1 MVGSGLICY
10 TFIMTTE
17 QVAVAAQIKEKLLA
31 SKRVLLH
38 CHPNPDEDSV
48 GSALAMKYMLE
59 SLGIAADVT
68 RGDSPLPQQLSTL
81 PGYSSI
87 LDKAVHECDFSLYD
101 TFLALDSSNLAYVT
115 QKKDFSFPPQ
125 IQVFV
130 IDHHKSNTKYG
141 SLNLIADEYPAT
153 AQILYDLTTLW
164 GVALTHDIA
173 LNLFIG
179 IYSDTGGL
187 RYPRTTGNTYRA
199 AATLVG
205 CAPHSLDTL
214 RAIYNSE
221 TPGSIRFRGLGLSSL
236 ETFCDG
242 RVVVSA
248 VSQEALSREGVA
260 FADTQKFSIAGM
272 LVTVLG
278 WDICA
283 SLVENAEGSVRV
295 SLRSRDPE
303 RYDVSLVTSALGGG
317 GHAAAAGAMID
328 APLAEAKRIVVEKIQ
343 TVLCA

>member
-1 MVGSGLICY
+1 
-10 TFIMTTE
+10 MTTE
-17 QVAVAAQIKEKLLA
+17 NLAVAAQIKETLLA

-38 CHPNPDEDSV
+38 CHPNSDEDSV

-59 SLGIAADVT
+59 SLGIAADVA
-68 RGDSPLPQQLSTL
+68 RGDSPLPPQISSL
-81 PGYSSI
+81 PGYASI

-115 QKKDFSFPPQ
+115 QKKDFTFPPH
-125 IQVFV
+125 IQVLV

-141 SLNLIADEYPAT
+141 SLNLIADEYPAA
-153 AQILYDLTTLW
+153 AQILYDLTALW
-164 GVALTHDIA
+164 GVTLTHDIA

-187 RYPRTTGNTYRA
+187 RYPRTTGDTYRA
-199 AATLVG
+199 AATLVDR
-205 CAPHSLDTL
+205 APDFLDTL
-214 RAIYNSE
+214 RTVYNSE

-236 ETFCDG
+236 EVACGG
-242 RVVVSA
+242 RAVISA
-248 VSQEALSREGVA
+248 VSQEALTREGIA

-272 LVTVLG
+272 LVTVAG

-283 SLVENAEGSVRV
+283 SLVENATGAVRV

-317 GHAAAAGAMID
+317 GHAAAAGAMIT
-328 APLAEAKRIVVEKIQ
+328 APLAEAKRIVIEKIQ
-343 TVLCA
+343 TILCA